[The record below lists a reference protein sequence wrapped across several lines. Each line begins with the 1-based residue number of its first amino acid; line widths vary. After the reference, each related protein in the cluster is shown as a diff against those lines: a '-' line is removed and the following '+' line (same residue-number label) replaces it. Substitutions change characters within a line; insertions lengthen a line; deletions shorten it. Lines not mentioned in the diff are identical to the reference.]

1 MGTLARK
8 IEKEGEYKKAKNIA
22 IAMLQDKED
31 YNKIV
36 KYTGLS
42 KNEIEEMC
50 NQQQKS
56 KKQ

>member
-1 MGTLARK
+1 M
-8 IEKEGEYKKAKNIA
+8 
-22 IAMLQDKED
+22 AMLRDKED